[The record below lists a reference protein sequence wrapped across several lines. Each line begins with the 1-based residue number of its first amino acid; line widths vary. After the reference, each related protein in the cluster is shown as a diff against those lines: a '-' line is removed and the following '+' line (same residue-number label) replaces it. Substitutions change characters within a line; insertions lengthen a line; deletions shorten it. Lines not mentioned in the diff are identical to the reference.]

1 MKKDDLEETAKLLDA
16 YRVFY
21 KQESDYKKAL
31 QFLTERF
38 EKQES
43 IVFVAE
49 NNHQLVGFT
58 QLYPLFETVVLNR
71 VYLLNDLYVDTN
83 HRKQGY
89 GSALL
94 QAAFDYGKSQ
104 QASYVFLE
112 TARDNITAQ
121 HVYKKNGMKLDD
133 VFYYFYKGLK

>member
-1 MKKDDLEETAKLLDA
+1 M
-16 YRVFY
+16 
-21 KQESDYKKAL
+21 
-31 QFLTERF
+31 
-38 EKQES
+38 
-43 IVFVAE
+43 
-49 NNHQLVGFT
+49 
-58 QLYPLFETVVLNR
+58 LNR

-121 HVYKKNGMKLDD
+121 RVYKKNGMKLDD